1 MEIKYKFKLTTS
13 KIKFPNPNDLLPL
26 TFLSPAYLVPMRMRH
41 PHLPRL
47 ATPQLTIRV
56 EIQVLLSAKTDHQ
69 GYRTSKRKDLSG
81 MLYPDG
87 NFLSIVA

>member
-13 KIKFPNPNDLLPL
+13 KIIFPNANDILPL
-26 TFLSPAYLVPMRMRH
+26 AFLPPAHLVPMRMRH

-47 ATPQLTIRV
+47 ATPQLTLRV

-69 GYRTSKRKDLSG
+69 GYWTSQRKDLSG
-81 MLYPDG
+81 MLYFDG
-87 NFLSIVA
+87 NVLSIVA